1 MSLATQFS
9 LSPAQVVAMTRWK
22 RGHQSFHIQLTVIN
36 TLIVES
42 LEAVEAGEHPRLVRS
57 LRLLCVLYDAAT
69 ASMKYASDFPRE
81 LYLEFV
87 RPSMMPP
94 FLSPGFSGVLNTEHN
109 RMVEGLKQLSRA
121 MSQKLGGS
129 KADWR
134 PDVADAW
141 KALGEAHA
149 RNQNNHSLVCH
160 KFVDA
165 GTSLLKHFYM
175 GKKRLLET

>member
-1 MSLATQFS
+1 MSPVTQIS
-9 LSPAQVVAMTRWK
+9 LSPAQVAAMTRWK
-22 RGHQSFHIQLTVIN
+22 RGHQSFHLQLTVIN
-36 TLIVES
+36 TLIEDS

-81 LYLEFV
+81 LYVEFV

-109 RMVEGLKQLSRA
+109 RMVEGLKQLTRA
-121 MSQKLGGS
+121 MSQKLGGR
-129 KADWR
+129 ADWR

-149 RNQNNHSLVCH
+149 RNQSNHSLVCH

-165 GTSLLKHFYM
+165 GTSLLKQFYM
-175 GKKRLLET
+175 GKKKLLET